1 MPGYKKID
9 PQVGK
14 KTQFQPGQSGNKD
27 GKPPKLPALDVL
39 LANVLGD
46 EKNGVTAAQR
56 ILMALEA
63 KAAKGDVRA
72 AEVLLE
78 RGYGKVKETIA
89 LEGQITEIRRTVLSK
104 KV

>member
-1 MPGYKKID
+1 MPFKK
-9 PQVGK
+9 
-14 KTQFQPGQSGNKD
+14 GQSGNPSKLFSKD
-27 GKPPKLPALDVL
+27 YQPEYNPGRPPKLPALDVL
-39 LANVLGD
+39 LATVLGD

-56 ILMALEA
+56 ILQALEA
-63 KAAKGDVRA
+63 KAARGDVRA